1 MTVLDRDRKS
11 KKSTSKSKTKDRS
24 SSSIIL
30 PRSIDL
36 KAESFVNTLFGVHS
50 VSDLPD
56 DYDPLD
62 LIARDHQDSF
72 DLTSLVSKAIDPV
85 TGIPLDV
92 RLPEGDFKEAKNF
105 FDFCL
110 NFRGK
115 DAKFPFPRQM
125 WACTHLLSEWC
136 PRCSHP
142 RWHDFDRVPVN
153 SSRDAIRERVVFL
166 EYGVCPE
173 CGVTKGELMR
183 SHELNNYSEAAWM
196 WGQRA
201 GKSTVVSS
209 ASEYIIHKYLKFPKM
224 SSICEGISNS
234 TPLSATFVG
243 LRFAD
248 AFSLLW
254 EPISKGI
261 ADNPWFISYHQ
272 MMEDYGKRLGVEF
285 YRSKDQYLKYMHKN
299 IELYPAGPSK
309 RALRGRTRILTGTD
323 ELGWFPVGVTEG
335 ENEDRERADAD
346 EVHHALDRSLLTVR
360 TEISKLYKKGYNNFI
375 NALAFNISSPSD
387 ENDKISRLVKENKD
401 SRKVLAIQAATWEIS
416 PFYTRENEEIAEA
429 YRKNPEQ
436 AARDYGA
443 VPPSNARQFI
453 YPPTIIK
460 SFQGQNRAQ
469 ISTEERELDS
479 RMRRAGFVS
488 HTNPVQPQP
497 PSVMAID
504 AGYSNNAFAVTIQ
517 NLKTKILGIGEMA
530 QTFKVV
536 ETSVLIELQPTTGT
550 TLHFT
555 RIYKRILKP
564 LILAFNVRALFADR
578 WNSIALLDQAGE
590 DFLAQELMARQYSV
604 KYKDFLLTRSYLQE
618 EKLLLPKLE
627 VPAEDLISVSD
638 YPSCFAN
645 RPAAHLYF
653 QMGKVRDVGSTVT
666 KGTVYTDD
674 LFRALT
680 LNTSR
685 ILDLKVQEHLEK
697 FTKLTTQGPSVGAI
711 SAGLSMGLNRSIIPL
726 SGLNGGS
733 AAVVSGHSHGL
744 VDHNGRPIGQH
755 AAGKPSVSSVV
766 VGSRY
771 ISQRR

>member
-1 MTVLDRDRKS
+1 MTILDLERKGKKSKS
-11 KKSTSKSKTKDRS
+11 KKSKNN
-24 SSSIIL
+24 SSIIV
-30 PRSIDL
+30 PRSIDM
-36 KAESFVNTLFGVHS
+36 KAERFVHTLFGVQS

-62 LIARDHQDSF
+62 LIAQDHHDSF
-72 DLTSLVSKAIDPV
+72 DLMSLVSKSIDPV

-125 WACTHLLSEWC
+125 WACTHLLAEWC

-173 CGVTKGELMR
+173 CGVTKGELLS

-209 ASEYIIHKYLKFPKM
+209 ASEYITHKYLKFPKM

-261 ADNPWFISYHQ
+261 ADNPWFKDYHE
-272 MMEDYGKRLGVEF
+272 MLDDYGKRLGVEF

-360 TEISKLYKKGYNNFI
+360 TEIAKLVKKGYNNFI

-387 ENDKISRLVKENKD
+387 ENDKISRLVKENKG
-401 SRKVLAIQAATWEIS
+401 SRKVLAIQAATWDIS

-443 VPPSNARQFI
+443 IPPSNARQFI

-460 SFQGQNRAQ
+460 SFAGQNRVVVEA
-469 ISTEERELDS
+469 EEREIDN
-479 RMRRAGFVS
+479 RMRRAGRVTS
-488 HTNPVQPQP
+488 SNPDQPQP

-517 NLKTKILGIGEMA
+517 NLKTKIIGIGEMA
-530 QTFKVV
+530 QQFKVIQ
-536 ETSVLIELQPTTGT
+536 TPVLLEVQPTTGT

-555 RIYKRILKP
+555 RIYKKILKP
-564 LILAFNVRALFADR
+564 LIVAFNVRALFADR
-578 WNSIALLDQAGE
+578 WNSIALLDQAAE

-618 EKLLLPKLE
+618 EKLILPKLE
-627 VPAEDLISVSD
+627 VPAEDLVTVTN
-638 YPSCFAN
+638 YPECFAG
-645 RPAAHLYF
+645 RPAAHLFF

-666 KGTVYTDD
+666 KGAVYTDD

-697 FTKLTTQGPSVGAI
+697 FASLATRGPAVGAI
-711 SAGLSMGLNRSIIPL
+711 SAGFSMGMNRAIIPL
-726 SGLNGGS
+726 GGRNSMS
-733 AAVVSGHSHGL
+733 AIVSGHSQGI

-755 AAGKPSVSSVV
+755 PGQPQHSSSVI
-766 VGSRY
+766 VGSRFLTG
-771 ISQRR
+771 RR